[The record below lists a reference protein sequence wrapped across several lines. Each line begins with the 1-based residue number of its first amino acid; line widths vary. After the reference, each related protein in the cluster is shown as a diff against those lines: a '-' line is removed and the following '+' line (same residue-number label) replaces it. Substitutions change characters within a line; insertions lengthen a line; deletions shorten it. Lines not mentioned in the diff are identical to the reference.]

1 MVGPMAK
8 ILAYVNLYPPSTRAG
23 AELMLHEI
31 LLSLRALGHEVMVAQ
46 PNPQHKVVDG
56 IRIIKYSQVYEFDAD
71 IVFTQNHDT
80 KHAITH
86 AKSINKPIVHFVHND
101 QAVKLF
107 RLNATNSDLV
117 VANSKWVYDGIK
129 INNLTK
135 MIVNPHTDIDTYKTE
150 RQDASKITFIN
161 LIDIKGVNMFW
172 RVAEILSDRE
182 FLAVKGGYGTQI
194 VKRLGNV
201 SVVENTGNMKSIYAQ
216 TKIFFMPSKYES
228 WGRAAVEAM
237 ASGIPVVGS
246 NARGL
251 VESVGDAGMLAEPDD
266 ANSFV
271 RLIKSLDDER
281 TYQKYSQK
289 AEARALN
296 LSKEFSRQI
305 RELHN
310 AIRWVSGKA

>member
-1 MVGPMAK
+1 MAK
-8 ILAYVNLYPPSTRAG
+8 ILAYVNLYPPSTLAG

-31 LLSLRALGHEVMVAQ
+31 LLALRGFGHEVMVAQ
-46 PNPQHKVVDG
+46 PNPRHKVVDG

-80 KHAITH
+80 KYAIEH

-101 QAVKLF
+101 KAVKHF
-107 RLNATNSDLV
+107 RLNASNSDLV

-135 MIVNPHTDIDTYKTE
+135 MIVNPHTNIDSYKTE
-150 RQDASKITFIN
+150 RKNASKITFIN
-161 LIDIKGVNMFW
+161 LIDIKGVNLFW

-182 FLAVKGGYGTQI
+182 FLAVKGGYGNQI

-201 SVVENTGNMKSIYAQ
+201 SVMENTGNMKSIYAQ

-228 WGRAAVEAM
+228 WGRAAIEAM

-246 NARGL
+246 RTPGL
-251 VESVGDAGMLAEPDD
+251 IESVGDAGMLAEPDD
-266 ANSFV
+266 VNSFV
-271 RLIKSLDDER
+271 RLIKSLDDQQ
-281 TYQKYSQK
+281 TYEKYSK
-289 AEARALN
+289 RAELRAVD

-305 RELHN
+305 GELHN
-310 AIRWVSGKA
+310 AIQWICGTE